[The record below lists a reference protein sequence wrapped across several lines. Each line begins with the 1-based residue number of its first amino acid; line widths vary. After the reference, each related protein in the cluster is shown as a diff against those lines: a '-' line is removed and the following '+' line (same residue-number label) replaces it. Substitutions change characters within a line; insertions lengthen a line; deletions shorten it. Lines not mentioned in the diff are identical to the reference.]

1 MSLLFRSIDQD
12 KIVIQYLPPG
22 RIYKKAGQA
31 GTNFNKLI
39 QWLAAFFTGTIKEF
53 NTSILALF
61 ISRSYL
67 FKPRWG
73 SDYDIPSELFPAV
86 EKENRTDVY
95 VVKYL
100 MRGNTAR
107 HFVDIA
113 NIYGVGIKMEHGKH
127 AIDALSRLPHDVPH
141 KLLSDTITTYDRVII
156 TLITTRSNN
165 DARVVK
171 IKKILETIKQAHT
184 AIIFDANDST
194 IKQTY
199 ERTVFPVAI
208 QLGI

>member
-1 MSLLFRSIDQD
+1 MSLLFKSANQD
-12 KIVIQYLPPG
+12 KIFLQYLPRG
-22 RIYKKAGQA
+22 RIYRNAWKA
-31 GTNFNKLI
+31 GTNFNKFI
-39 QWLAAFFTGTIKEF
+39 KWIGAFFSGTIKEF
-53 NTSILALF
+53 NVSLLALF

-67 FKPRWG
+67 FKTRWG
-73 SDYDIPSELFPAV
+73 NDYDVPSELFPAV
-86 EKENRTDVY
+86 ESENRTDVY

-113 NIYGVGIKMEHGKH
+113 NVYGVGIKMEHGHH
-127 AIDALSRLPHDVPH
+127 AIDIKARLPHNVPH
-141 KLLSDTITTYDRVII
+141 KLLSDTVTTYDRVII

-194 IKQTY
+194 IEQTY